1 MRIKKLNE
9 QFAQTFSGDG
19 FNSSNGVFKVKYKA
33 FDDLSIS
40 RGREI
45 HPFDYVKGEQY
56 QAGDLVKARL
66 RGTNKNKII
75 AEVLSSARTETGKDL
90 IFKVKSLK
98 TNKIYTVPDYALEPY
113 KDNGNV
119 ITAGIAAA
127 STISN
132 KQKFMTS
139 LKYNNGNFIWG
150 SLESKDNPKT
160 DLLLKEGDS
169 RLERPSIIDPSIKV
183 VLIDSN
189 DPDYETHAE
198 NFKKLGP
205 IYSVP
210 ENKLILIHKS
220 DPIFIKFNDHHLI
233 AIEALE
239 IAKILTLGKSIDERF
254 NDLLAAQILR
264 KKGHKDAYKI
274 IASNFMGKHGIS
286 YGESA
291 DELVPMMKEYLL

>member
-113 KDNGNV
+113 KD
-119 ITAGIAAA
+119 
-127 STISN
+127 
-132 KQKFMTS
+132 
-139 LKYNNGNFIWG
+139 NGNFIWG